1 MVDREIQLLLSKI
14 IRLTYRLIFLRTGS
28 ARSTVL
34 LVAYLGDEHEVV
46 RGHVVGVLPDP
57 VGVRLF
63 DHCWRLYLGGR
74 RSLRNRL
81 FYDDGFLRFLLF
93 EELPV

>member
-1 MVDREIQLLLSKI
+1 MVEREIQLLLSKI
-14 IRLTYRLIFLRTGS
+14 ILLTYRLIFLRTGS

-46 RGHVVGVLPDP
+46 GGHVAGVLSDS

-63 DHCWRLYLGGR
+63 GRRWRVYLGGR
-74 RSLRNRL
+74 RGLRDGL
-81 FYDDGFLRFLLF
+81 FYDDGFLRFLLL